1 MVLVKGQVIEAE
13 RRKERRAE
21 RRRCKCFNGLMVLN
35 AYFAVEHATNAVRTK
50 KNIRRS
56 AFHSSFPL
64 HGLCGFPYTGV
75 KPAHSTVVELNHHW
89 QLN

>member
-50 KNIRRS
+50 KIFAVRRSIRRS
-56 AFHSSFPL
+56 PCMAFVAFL
-64 HGLCGFPYTGV
+64 IL
-75 KPAHSTVVELNHHW
+75 ELNQRT
-89 QLN
+89 QL